1 MSHHQLIYCT
11 KKVKWVKLYKQNNV
25 FLRSIKHYPV
35 NVFPEEL
42 QKVNFSN
49 YEHFSCIDVAYTGFL
64 NKLIKVTNE
73 IPANKDIR
81 IKNNTQKLFELT
93 HARDFFFFFFFLM
106 FKKTKFHIGEEN
118 YKKVNSQ
125 IKNLV
130 SKNKREFYE
139 TNLRQKVNKP
149 NFEKS

>member
-1 MSHHQLIYCT
+1 M
-11 KKVKWVKLYKQNNV
+11 
-25 FLRSIKHYPV
+25 
-35 NVFPEEL
+35 
-42 QKVNFSN
+42 
-49 YEHFSCIDVAYTGFL
+49 
-64 NKLIKVTNE
+64 
-73 IPANKDIR
+73 PAI
-81 IKNNTQKLFELT
+81 
-93 HARDFFFFFFFLM
+93 FFFFFFFLM

>member
-1 MSHHQLIYCT
+1 M
-11 KKVKWVKLYKQNNV
+11 
-25 FLRSIKHYPV
+25 
-35 NVFPEEL
+35 
-42 QKVNFSN
+42 
-49 YEHFSCIDVAYTGFL
+49 AYTGFL

-93 HARDFFFFFFFLM
+93 HARDFFFFFLM